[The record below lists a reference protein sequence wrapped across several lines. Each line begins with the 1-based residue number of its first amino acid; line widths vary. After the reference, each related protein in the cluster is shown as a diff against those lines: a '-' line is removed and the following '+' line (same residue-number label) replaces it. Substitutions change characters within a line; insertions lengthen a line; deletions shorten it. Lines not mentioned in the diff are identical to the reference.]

1 MSGVRFV
8 PADTVADQARASDPK
23 NSAWVSANAGSGKT
37 HVLAQRVIRLLLDGA
52 DPSRILCL
60 TYTKAAAA
68 NMSNRVFKNLAAWTA
83 LDDAGLGQEIAAI
96 DGRPPDGDRLARA
109 RRLFA
114 RALET
119 PGGLKIQ
126 TIHAFCEAVLHQFPL
141 EANIAGHFEMLDGQ
155 KEQAL
160 VAEARRDI
168 LTGIATGD
176 HPELVGALD
185 QIITLAGEEGL
196 NTLLAEIVAKRDALH
211 RFIDQAGV
219 DYVPLYAEFGFSP
232 TDDPIDLAASIW
244 PDAYFDARLSRHMG
258 ERALAAGKKVAGD
271 FAADLARCAA
281 MTDASARLDALVAM
295 FLTSDRQTKE
305 LVAKSADRIMSKG
318 VAEFFPEF
326 AAEFERYAAELAFA
340 ADRVALLRMLHATR
354 AALTVADVLIA
365 RYEHMKAARGFLDFN
380 DLITRTVRLLARP
393 DVGPWVSYKLDRGI
407 DHILVDEAQDTSPDQ
422 WKVVGMLAGEFFA
435 GAGARGRVERTIFA
449 VGDEKQSIYSFQG
462 ADPASFS
469 LSGHEFNRQVLAAAK
484 QFDRVKLQYSFRSTF
499 DVLSAV
505 DLVFASADSR
515 KGLTQDE
522 EPIAHRTVRDNDA
535 GHVEV
540 WPLIEPTAVEEPED
554 WADAIDHASAPAVL
568 LAERI
573 AEKIRSWIDAGEIIG
588 SKDGPPRRL
597 RAGDV
602 LVLVR
607 KRDRFIH
614 ALSRALKNRNVP
626 VAGADR
632 LSLPGHIVVKDL
644 IAIGRVAM
652 QPNDD
657 LSLAA
662 LLRSPVFAVGEDELF
677 ALAWQRPGTLLDAL
691 RASTDPVFAAIVTT
705 LDRWTNEA
713 ATRPVFEFYGGVL
726 ARDGV
731 RSRMVARL
739 GPAAGEILDEF
750 QNFTLAVEQSGL
762 PGLEAFIATLENAG
776 PDIKREMDQSRDEV
790 RIMTVH
796 AAKGLE
802 APVVFLVDGGSAPSS
817 DTHLPRLI
825 PIHSDAGEW
834 QGPGYL
840 WRASADLASA
850 TSRRLN
856 RSLRDKAEDEYRRL
870 LYVGMTRAEERL
882 VVCGYRGVRQPSPGI
897 WHTLVSSA
905 LAASPNTAIEDDPVA
920 GAGIMRF
927 RVNPP
932 LAAAAGGGQP
942 SGHDIRIP
950 EPLPSF
956 PESMPRERNLSPSG
970 ASALLDPPVEPVVS
984 TRSPV
989 FDPEDEPVFAIA
1001 RGRAVHRLLQILPG
1015 LPPDERAA
1023 AGRRYLETAG
1033 VGWPEGEQER
1043 AWRSVEAIL
1052 DDARFA
1058 PVFAAG
1064 SRAEVSIAGQ
1074 VSIGGRDRT
1083 VSGAIDRLAVTPD
1096 RVLCVD
1102 YKTNRQ
1108 PPLDLGEVPEAYIVQ
1123 MALYAALLRQVYPD
1137 RQVAAGLLF
1146 TEAPVLVELPASV
1159 LDAALERLTR
1169 A

>member
-1 MSGVRFV
+1 MSGARFV

-83 LDDAGLGQEIAAI
+83 LDDAALALEISAI
-96 DGRPPDGDRLARA
+96 DGRPPNGDRLARA

-114 RALET
+114 HALET

-168 LTGIATGD
+168 LTGIFAGE
-176 HPELVGALD
+176 HPELVAALD
-185 QIITLAGEEGL
+185 RIITLAGEEGL
-196 NTLLAEIVAKRDALH
+196 NTLLSEIVAKRDALR
-211 RFIDQAGV
+211 RFIDQAGI
-219 DYVPLYAEFGFSP
+219 DYVPLFAEFGFAP
-232 TDDPIDLAASIW
+232 DDDPAGLAASIW
-244 PDAYFDARLSRHMG
+244 PDAYFDARLSRHLG

-271 FAADLARCAA
+271 FAADLARCATLA
-281 MTDASARLDALVAM
+281 DPPARLDALIAM

-305 LVAKSADRIMSKG
+305 LVAKSVDRIMSRG

-340 ADRVALLRMLHATR
+340 ADRAALLRMLHATR

-435 GAGARGRVERTIFA
+435 GAGACGRVERTIFA

-462 ADPASFS
+462 ADPGSFRM
-469 LSGHEFNRQVLAAAK
+469 SGGSFQAQVRAAEAA
-484 QFDRVKLQYSFRSTF
+484 FADVRLHRSFRSTL

-505 DLVFASADSR
+505 DLVFATDEAR
-515 KGLTQDE
+515 KGLTGDP
-522 EPIAHRTVRDNDA
+522 EPIAHTTVRGDAA
-535 GHVEV
+535 GHVEL
-540 WPLIEPTAVEEPED
+540 WPLIEPTAVEEPDD

-573 AEKIRSWIDAGEIIG
+573 AAKIRAWIDAGEIIG

-614 ALSRALKNRNVP
+614 ALSRALKTRQVA

-632 LSLPGHIVVKDL
+632 LSLPGHIAVKDL

-662 LLRSPVFAVGEDELF
+662 LLRRPVFALGEEELF
-677 ALAWQRPGTLLDAL
+677 ALAWQRKGTLLDAL
-691 RASTDPVFAAIVTT
+691 RASTDPVFAAIVET

-750 QNFTLAVEQSGL
+750 QNFTLAVEQTGL
-762 PGLEAFIATLENAG
+762 PGMEAFLATLESAG

-802 APVVFLVDGGSAPSS
+802 APVVFLVDGGGAPSS
-817 DTHLPRLI
+817 DTHLPRLV
-825 PIHSDAGEW
+825 PIQASSGEW
-834 QGPGYL
+834 NGTGFL
-840 WRASADLASA
+840 WRASSDVTSA
-850 TSRRLN
+850 TSRRLA
-856 RSLRDKAEDEYRRL
+856 RGLRDKAEDEYRRL

-882 VVCGYRGVRQPSPGI
+882 VVCGYRGARQPSPGI
-897 WHTLVSSA
+897 WHTLVASA
-905 LAASPNTAIEDDPVA
+905 LAASPNTIVEDDSIA
-920 GAGIMRF
+920 GPGTMRF

-932 LAAAAGGGQP
+932 LIADAAAAHA
-942 SGHDIRIP
+942 SGSDASP
-950 EPLPSF
+950 PDPLP
-956 PESMPRERNLSPSG
+956 PLPDAAARERNLSPSG
-970 ASALLDPPVEPVVS
+970 ASALLDPPAEPVVS

-989 FDPEDEPVFAIA
+989 FDPDDEPVFAIA

-1015 LPPDERAA
+1015 LPPDAREA
-1023 AGRRYLETAG
+1023 AGRRYLEAAG
-1033 VGWPEGEQER
+1033 AGWPPGEQER
-1043 AWRSVEAIL
+1043 AWRSVETVL
-1052 DDARFA
+1052 DDPRFA
-1058 PVFAAG
+1058 PVFADG

-1074 VSIGGRDRT
+1074 VSIGGRERT
-1083 VSGAIDRLAVTPD
+1083 VSGAIDRLAVRGN

-1108 PPLDLGEVPEAYIVQ
+1108 PPSDPGDVPEPYIVQ
-1123 MALYAALLRQVYPD
+1123 MALYAALLRQVYPG
-1137 RQVAAGLLF
+1137 REVAAALLF
-1146 TEAPVLVELPASV
+1146 TEAPVLMELPASM